1 LVSSE
6 CESEVVCVANQV
18 PRASFP
24 HSVKI
29 TSLWYFPTV
38 LSKHHHSQ
46 RRTEPWVF
54 W

>member
-6 CESEVVCVANQV
+6 CESEVVCVANQA

-38 LSKHHHSQ
+38 LSKQHHSQ